1 MYYTTLKQKILPLN
15 NTTFDNNLF
24 GGQLYEKP
32 NNIETSN
39 IANNNSIT
47 ISSDSESDTESDTE
61 SEYETQ
67 DFVIDACG
75 NTQKYRVIELSP
87 HEERLAKR
95 REYYAKNREHIN
107 KLVYLSR
114 FTCACGSK
122 NILTKDRLK
131 HERSKK
137 HRLYIFECKEKGEN
151 YS

>member
-1 MYYTTLKQKILPLN
+1 MYYTTLNQKILPLN

-24 GGQLYEKP
+24 GGQLYEKS
-32 NNIETSN
+32 NNIETTN

-47 ISSDSESDTESDTE
+47 ISSETESESE

-75 NTQKYRVIELSP
+75 NTRKYRVIELSP

-107 KLVYLSR
+107 NLVYLSR
-114 FTCACGSK
+114 FSCVCGSK

-137 HRLYIFECKEKGEN
+137 HRLYIFECTEKDKN
-151 YS
+151 HS